1 LEPKSERRGEAEPE
15 ASMGNRLSRAARYHS
30 ILLGRGA
37 HRVRHGIGRI
47 GKHRA
52 VQGVTRAVR
61 NRWWP
66 NAGAGQAVAS
76 TVRRL
81 RLPIPGGR
89 RLQTANAEGGSVATA
104 STHNLQRLVWDFAV
118 VTAAVAIL
126 VVLHHQFKRPH
137 RLLAHRMFTAA
148 TVEPSAERLSS
159 FKRQTDDGHDR
170 LPNESVAAADRP
182 VDLSATNRGATT
194 IDSTPAQSE
203 PAANSADVPHGDAN
217 QFVAKHDDLPRPV
230 AESPALS
237 GQTEPVQSPNAES
250 TQVQTREASKPPMT
264 ADSIAANPGDAPQN
278 VDASATP
285 TKRRHRHKTS
295 ETPVASGDSAFPNLD
310 GPTQGAGDSNP
321 KTATAVPALSS
332 GPTLNSDSATTAG
345 PNLGVTADHSTPKDA
360 PLPPSQAVPVGAK
373 DGATPA
379 SQSPKG
385 DVDIFG
391 ALQDQPASKHDSKG
405 PDFGATPPAEKPIEG
420 APHRRHRKN
429 AQPEGPAPE
438 PIRTADQNPQLD
450 SLDASKTN
458 GPDPGKSADPKP
470 AEKLDP
476 PVAPHEHELKGPD
489 AGVNPP
495 ADQLPATEPP
505 KRHRRRKSPP
515 PDGATP
521 DTLHASDS
529 NPSPIT
535 DSKPPEPEKAAPI
548 PAPTTV
554 APTNVAPVPAPDPKK
569 SDDWSATPTSSGAPP
584 VKKSDDA
591 PKIDHGPDKAA
602 PAPEHELLGT
612 LNDEHAEKHDTVTKG
627 PDTGALP
634 PAVNSPPGGDE
645 PPKHRRGKK
654 PAEAETPGP
663 VPAGEPAPANDHA
676 PPLKP
681 TDAPALVPSDAPK
694 SEAKAPEFPAKDPKP
709 SEPPALGGPPVA
721 KEPPKPEPKPE
732 PKLEAPLPP
741 STAPAEA
748 PPVGG
753 GSHPLA
759 DESQQANV
767 SFTRSLPEKIDSGNL
782 VTYKIVV
789 RNNGTKLLKLVDI
802 DEAVPADHT
811 VRSTE
816 PAADV
821 HDQTLHWSVRDLA
834 PHEATTI
841 AITLAAP
848 PPPQPIVP
856 AAAHPKADR
865 PEEDQFKTSKAE
877 EATNLPHVELE
888 LIAPTNLRTGESCRV
903 GFRATNLGSK
913 MSGLKLNLDLPSQL
927 HFAKGQK
934 LQYKVGEL
942 DGHESRED
950 YLTAIATAPGTV
962 EIQGTVL
969 LEGRTLVSAKAT
981 CKINGAAAAK
991 QASLP
996 RRDRFVVPASASEP
1010 QRHAAAPCCDP

>member
-1 LEPKSERRGEAEPE
+1 
-15 ASMGNRLSRAARYHS
+15 M
-30 ILLGRGA
+30 
-37 HRVRHGIGRI
+37 
-47 GKHRA
+47 
-52 VQGVTRAVR
+52 
-61 NRWWP
+61 
-66 NAGAGQAVAS
+66 
-76 TVRRL
+76 RRL
-81 RLPIPGGR
+81 RLPIPVGR
-89 RLQTANAEGGSVATA
+89 RTQAANAEGGSVATA

-148 TVEPSAERLSS
+148 TVEPSAERPSQ
-159 FKRQTDDGHDR
+159 FKRHSDDGNDRNGHDRDGHDR
-170 LPNESVAAADRP
+170 LPNESVAATDRP
-182 VDLSATNRGATT
+182 VDPRPEL
-194 IDSTPAQSE
+194 PAQRE
-203 PAANSADVPHGDAN
+203 PAANAADVPHGDAN
-217 QFVAKHDDLPRPV
+217 QIVAKHDDLPRSG

-237 GQTEPVQSPNAES
+237 GQTEPLQSSNPDAEM
-250 TQVQTREASKPPMT
+250 QTREASKPPMT
-264 ADSIAANPGDAPQN
+264 ADSMAANPGDAPQN
-278 VDASATP
+278 GDAPKNADASATP
-285 TKRRHRHKTS
+285 TKHRHRHKTS
-295 ETPVASGDSAFPNLD
+295 DAPVASGDNAFLNLD
-310 GPTQGAGDSNP
+310 GPSLGAGDSNP
-321 KTATAVPALSS
+321 KTATAVPAVSS

-379 SQSPKG
+379 TQPSKA

-391 ALQDQPASKHDSKG
+391 ALQDQPTTKHDSKG

-438 PIRTADQNPQLD
+438 PIRTADQTPPID
-450 SLDASKTN
+450 SLDASKPN
-458 GPDPGKSADPKP
+458 GPDPGKPGDPKP
-470 AEKLDP
+470 TEKLDAP
-476 PVAPHEHELKGPD
+476 PPHEHELKGPD
-489 AGVNPP
+489 AGFNPP
-495 ADQLPATEPP
+495 ADQAPAAEPP
-505 KRHRRRKSPP
+505 KRRRRRKSPP

-521 DTLHASDS
+521 DALHAGDS
-529 NPSPIT
+529 NPSPLT
-535 DSKPPEPEKAAPI
+535 DGKPPEPEKAAPI

-554 APTNVAPVPAPDPKK
+554 TPVPAPDPKK
-569 SDDWSATPTSSGAPP
+569 SDDWNATPTSSGAPP
-584 VKKSDDA
+584 VKKTDDA
-591 PKIDHGPDKAA
+591 PKIEHGPDKAAPA

-612 LNDEHAEKHDTVTKG
+612 LNDEHAEKHETVTKG
-627 PDTGALP
+627 PDPGAAP
-634 PAVNSPPGGDE
+634 PAVDSPPAGDQ
-645 PPKHRRGKK
+645 PPKHRRRKK
-654 PAEAETPGP
+654 PPAAEAPVP
-663 VPAGEPAPANDHA
+663 VPAGEPAPTSDHA
-676 PPLKP
+676 PTPKP
-681 TDAPALVPSDAPK
+681 ADAPALVPSDAAK
-694 SEAKAPEFPAKDPKP
+694 SEAKAPELPAKDPKP
-709 SEPPALGGPPVA
+709 AEPPALGGPPVA
-721 KEPPKPEPKPE
+721 KEL
-732 PKLEAPLPP
+732 PKLEAPLPS
-741 STAPAEA
+741 STAPADA
-748 PPVGG
+748 PSVGG
-753 GSHPLA
+753 SSHPPA
-759 DESQQANV
+759 DETQQANV

-811 VRSTE
+811 VRTTE

-848 PPPQPIVP
+848 PPIVP
-856 AAAHPKADR
+856 AAAHPKPDR

-877 EATNLPHVELE
+877 EAANLPHVELE
-888 LIAPTNLRTGESCRV
+888 LIAPANLRTGESCRV

-913 MSGLKLNLDLPSQL
+913 TSGLKLNLDLPAQL
-927 HFAKGQK
+927 HFDKGQK
-934 LQYKVGEL
+934 LQYKVGDL

-969 LEGRTLVSAKAT
+969 LDGRTLASAKAT
-981 CKINGAAAAK
+981 CKINGAATAK

-1010 QRHAAAPCCDP
+1010 QRHAAAPCNCDP